1 MGNGEMV
8 QAWLNRFSLRQPA
21 GLVLAGVLL
30 LVALKQLAWLVV
42 LPLWQTP
49 DEPAHFHYVQ
59 YLAEVHRLPL
69 YTHATPVN
77 TSSEEAAF
85 TERNSTLVPVAFH
98 PENRATFTR
107 SAFGPGEERLDR
119 GPAMSRI
126 NDGNSTAAVYAPA
139 YYFPASLLY
148 RALERSNVLAR
159 IFAIRAFSILFVL
172 VTVAAAFFLA
182 GEVWKS
188 LVIRAAFALFVGF
201 QPMFSM
207 LGVSVNNDAMLIA
220 LASLALLLLARQWR
234 QDVAPIGGLAMGALV
249 GLGMLAKPQMLAFI
263 GIVPAILA
271 YRILLRRASVRQAL
285 TYLLG
290 FGAAVALLFSP
301 WVLYCKHTYGTFL
314 PPLPGEVHPQ
324 AVWLGEYLWKFVLQ
338 PGTSRLHTLWV
349 VSHWACFGWL
359 DTVLPDRVYVA
370 LGAMQLLGAVG
381 VVRWVVGNGEGKALA
396 AGSFLV
402 ATAYAAFLYLV
413 EYQLYRATGSPVLQG
428 RYWLPVVL
436 ATSMVTFGGGLTL
449 VNERQRVRL
458 AVLMAIAV
466 IALNAA
472 SILRLLERYYA

>member
-1 MGNGEMV
+1 
-8 QAWLNRFSLRQPA
+8 
-21 GLVLAGVLL
+21 
-30 LVALKQLAWLVV
+30 
-42 LPLWQTP
+42 
-49 DEPAHFHYVQ
+49 
-59 YLAEVHRLPL
+59 
-69 YTHATPVN
+69 
-77 TSSEEAAF
+77 
-85 TERNSTLVPVAFH
+85 
-98 PENRATFTR
+98 
-107 SAFGPGEERLDR
+107 
-119 GPAMSRI
+119 
-126 NDGNSTAAVYAPA
+126 
-139 YYFPASLLY
+139 
-148 RALERSNVLAR
+148 
-159 IFAIRAFSILFVL
+159 
-172 VTVAAAFFLA
+172 
-182 GEVWKS
+182 
-188 LVIRAAFALFVGF
+188 
-201 QPMFSM
+201 
-207 LGVSVNNDAMLIA
+207 
-220 LASLALLLLARQWR
+220 
-234 QDVAPIGGLAMGALV
+234 
-249 GLGMLAKPQMLAFI
+249 
-263 GIVPAILA
+263 
-271 YRILLRRASVRQAL
+271 
-285 TYLLG
+285 
-290 FGAAVALLFSP
+290 
-301 WVLYCKHTYGTFL
+301 
-314 PPLPGEVHPQ
+314 LPGEVHPQ